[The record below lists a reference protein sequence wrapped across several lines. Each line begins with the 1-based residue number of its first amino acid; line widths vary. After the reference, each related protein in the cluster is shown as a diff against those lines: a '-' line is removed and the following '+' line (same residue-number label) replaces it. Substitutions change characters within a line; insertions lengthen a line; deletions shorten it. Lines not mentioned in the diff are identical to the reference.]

1 MAERMCWA
9 ATIPDHTRPYQ
20 TIPDHTRPYQLA
32 DATGMATGM

>member
-9 ATIPDHTRPYQ
+9 A